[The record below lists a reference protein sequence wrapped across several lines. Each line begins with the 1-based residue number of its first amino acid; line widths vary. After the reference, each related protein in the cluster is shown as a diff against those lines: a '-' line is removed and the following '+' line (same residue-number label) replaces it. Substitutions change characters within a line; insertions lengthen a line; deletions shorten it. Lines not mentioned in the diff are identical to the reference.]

1 MQQEDKSSDQQMIDK
16 LDQIVK
22 LLESQYKL
30 SEKTLFKSFVHGLL
44 VAFGATVGLT
54 VTFAVLSAVL
64 RMLGAFPLVGNWFI
78 ELGNYLH
85 K

>member
-1 MQQEDKSSDQQMIDK
+1 MQEENKSTDQQMLDR
-16 LDQIVK
+16 LDQVVK
-22 LLESQYKL
+22 LLRNQYKL

-44 VAFGATVGLT
+44 VGLGATVGLT
-54 VTFAVLSAVL
+54 VTFAILGWLL
-64 RMLGAFPLVGNWFI
+64 RVLGAFPLVGNWFI